1 MKTRKLLFWIPT
13 VIIVLFE
20 GVLPLFTFN
29 TELAREGLSHLGY
42 PAYFGSMLVAF
53 KVLGVIAL
61 AVPKTPA
68 RIKEWAYAG
77 FGFDFI
83 AASISHWSVDGF
95 GFQAI
100 FPLIFLFL
108 LALSYVNYHKM
119 ANQGKTEMVYN

>member
-1 MKTRKLLFWIPT
+1 MKTQKLLFWIT
-13 VIIVLFE
+13 TGIIVLFE

-29 TELAREGLSHLGY
+29 TEMAKEGLRHLGY

-53 KVLGVIAL
+53 KILGVIAL

-83 AASISHWSVDGF
+83 AASVSHSAVDGF

-100 FPLIFLFL
+100 FPLIFFVL
-108 LALSYVNYHKM
+108 LVVSYINYHKL
-119 ANQGKTEMVYN
+119 AVHGKADLAYN

>member
-1 MKTRKLLFWIPT
+1 MKTQKLLFWIST
-13 VIIVLFE
+13 TIIALFE

-29 TELAREGLSHLGY
+29 TEMAKDGLAHLGY
-42 PAYFGSMLVAF
+42 PPYFGSMLVAF

-83 AASISHWSVDGF
+83 AASISHWAVDGF

-100 FPLIFLFL
+100 FPLIFICL
-108 LALSYVNYHKM
+108 LVVSYINYHKL
-119 ANQGKTEMVYN
+119 ALHGKTELAYN

>member
-1 MKTRKLLFWIPT
+1 MKTQKLLFWIIT
-13 VIIVLFE
+13 TIIVLFE

-29 TELAREGLSHLGY
+29 TELAKEGLRHLGY

-77 FGFDFI
+77 FAFDFI
-83 AASISHWSVDGF
+83 AAGISHWAVDGL

-100 FPLIFLFL
+100 FPFIFLGL
-108 LALSYVNYHKM
+108 LAVSYVAYHKI
-119 ANQGKTEMVYN
+119 AAHGNRELAYS

>member
-1 MKTRKLLFWIPT
+1 MKTQKLLFWIPT

-29 TELAREGLSHLGY
+29 SEMAKEGLRHLGY
-42 PAYFGSMLVAF
+42 PPYFSAMLVAF

-83 AASISHWSVDGF
+83 AACVSHAAVDGF

-100 FPLIFLFL
+100 FPLIFFGL
-108 LALSYVNYHKM
+108 LVISYLNYHKLAVH
-119 ANQGKTEMVYN
+119 ANSELIYN

>member
-1 MKTRKLLFWIPT
+1 MKTQKLLFWIPT
-13 VIIVLFE
+13 VFIVLFE

-29 TELAREGLSHLGY
+29 SEMAREGLSHLGY
-42 PAYFGSMLVAF
+42 PAYFGSLLVAF

-83 AASISHWSVDGF
+83 SACVSHWVVDGF

-100 FPLIFLFL
+100 FPLLVFGL
-108 LALSYVNYHKM
+108 LIVSYINYHKL
-119 ANQGKTEMVYN
+119 ADQGKTDMAYN